1 MHNVSRTVRNTK
13 INMCANNLQF
23 LKDKFPCQC
32 ASLAPWP
39 EILCLTQRYW
49 VVGCSYTLQLS
60 KLKKLYSEVEKTGSI
75 FCSFTQP
82 CPTLCSPMDCN
93 MLFSLSFHISGVC
106 LYSCL
111 LIQWWHP
118 AILSSVARFSCPQ
131 SFPASGSFPVSRLL
145 ASGGQS
151 IGAWITF
158 C

>member
-93 MLFSLSFHISGVC
+93 MLFLCPSIFQEFAYTHVYWFNDGIQPSYPLLPASPALSLSQHQGLFWWASS
-106 LYSCL
+106 LY
-111 LIQWWHP
+111 H
-118 AILSSVARFSCPQ
+118 VAK
-131 SFPASGSFPVSRLL
+131 VSELQL
-145 ASGGQS
+145 
-151 IGAWITF
+151 
-158 C
+158 